1 MRDVSKPLFLDPTKP
16 WDTGNLS
23 LPWRGTEVGSM
34 GSRRFRGEI
43 YGKMNVKIC
52 TLEGTGRANTEAK
65 RNRIVQAVNSF
76 DVMLAA
82 LKAAKEALE
91 ASAPLMPYYEEPR
104 ARHDQALLSARA
116 AIKLAEGK

>member
-1 MRDVSKPLFLDPTKP
+1 
-16 WDTGNLS
+16 
-23 LPWRGTEVGSM
+23 M
-34 GSRRFRGEI
+34 GSRRFSGEI

-76 DVMLAA
+76 DHLLVA
-82 LKAAKEALE
+82 LKQLLNKSEKHIFGDECLRE
-91 ASAPLMPYYEEPR
+91 R
-104 ARHDQALLSARA
+104 DQARA